1 MCREVITMKKLLASF
16 LLAVFFVFA
25 MAATAFA
32 ANWVWVESDDRVGIF
47 FDSESVKF
55 EHAGESINDNIIYVW
70 WYMQFDD
77 AYAQQRPFHGK
88 VLKRLVFYDK
98 FNLKD
103 QTITHIDAVAYDRSG
118 DTVDRGADGKTSRI
132 IPGTKQETL
141 MNAVSNYAKKYKD
154 EIDERTRK

>member
-1 MCREVITMKKLLASF
+1 MKKLLASF

-70 WYMQFDD
+70 WYMQFED
-77 AYAQQRPFHGK
+77 A
-88 VLKRLVFYDK
+88 
-98 FNLKD
+98 
-103 QTITHIDAVAYDRSG
+103 
-118 DTVDRGADGKTSRI
+118 
-132 IPGTKQETL
+132 
-141 MNAVSNYAKKYKD
+141 
-154 EIDERTRK
+154 